1 MNILFISDKY
11 KLFGESDSGAS
22 NRSTM
27 FIRSLAQFAQVDVV
41 SFTKVC
47 DSNIPNVEVIYSID
61 YPKNTGNSKEINSF
75 LLKVKRKLSKA
86 VSSNILDFYKVNN
99 EKTLL
104 IQNFLEKKKYDFIA
118 CRYID
123 VAVACSLFKY
133 SNKLIIDVDD
143 SPKQAF
149 QVGVNAYFSGA
160 GSLKNIL
167 KRYLKRF
174 YFKVLANSIERSTKK
189 FLSQVFCSF
198 YSSPVEKPY
207 SESVFLHNVSIVS
220 NDIPDEIDIARPVIL
235 MVGWFTYFPNINGAL
250 HFATKIFPIVKKSNP
265 NIEFRIVGKSNDD
278 EFIKKMKSIEGVNVR
293 GYVQN
298 LSAEYKNCNIVVVPL
313 YDGSGTSVKVMEAMQ
328 MNRPVISTPMGVRGL
343 EKYLVNGVD
352 YLRADSDYDFAKNII
367 TLIKSGLDNINQMAH
382 NGRKV
387 VQDNF
392 SQAKFIQIV
401 RNTVKRN
408 G

>member
-47 DSNIPNVEVIYSID
+47 DSNIPNVEVIYSTD
-61 YPKNTGNSKEINSF
+61 YPKNTGNSKEINSL
-75 LLKVKRKLSKA
+75 LLKVKRNLSKA

-99 EKTLL
+99 EKTQL
-104 IQNFLEKKKYDFIA
+104 IQNFLGKKKYDFIA

-123 VAVACSLFKY
+123 VAVSCSLFKY

-160 GSLKNIL
+160 GSLENIL

-189 FLSQVFCSF
+189 ILSQVFCSF
-198 YSSPVEKPY
+198 YSNPTEKP
-207 SESVFLHNVSIVS
+207 SDKSVFLHNVTISTTSIE
-220 NDIPDEIDIARPVIL
+220 DLPKDFTPIIL
-235 MVGWFTYFPNINGAL
+235 MVGWMVYSPNKLGAIHFARKVFPLIKEKIPDAQFRIAGKYEGTFKDDLECNEGVKVLGFVPNI
-250 HFATKIFPIVKKSNP
+250 
-265 NIEFRIVGKSNDD
+265 D
-278 EFIKKMKSIEGVNVR
+278 EEYTN
-293 GYVQN
+293 
-298 LSAEYKNCNIVVVPL
+298 SAIVVVPI
-313 YDGSGTSVKVMEAMQ
+313 YQGSGTSIKVIEALQ
-328 MNRPVISTPMGVRGL
+328 KNRPVVSTAMGIRGL
-343 EKYLVNGVD
+343 ENILIDGED
-352 YLRADSDYDFAKNII
+352 YLEADSDEQFARII
-367 TLIKSGLDNINQMAH
+367 IKLLKSDPTKLISLAH
-382 NGRKV
+382 NGNSKARKY
-387 VQDNF
+387 F
-392 SQAKFIQIV
+392 SQEKFIKIV
-401 RNTVKRN
+401 NQTVLRK
-408 G
+408 